1 LEESNNSGMIVEKKF
16 EVPVKL
22 MRIYC
27 QTPLLTKWVGV
38 CACQFGDHARA
49 IEGVVG

>member
-1 LEESNNSGMIVEKKF
+1 MIVEKKF

-38 CACQFGDHARA
+38 CACQFGDHAGAVEGA
-49 IEGVVG
+49 IG